1 MIKKILWGILI
12 FLALLVVVWIL
23 GPRVQYDAV
32 DLTRPARLDL
42 AIEEIDGYLQ
52 AKEASIEY
60 LKEDNEARVV
70 WADSSHQKTPYSVV
84 YLHGFS
90 ASQGEG
96 DPIHRLIADSI
107 GANLF
112 LARLRD
118 HGLGTKE
125 AFRDVSPQDWID
137 DTKEALAIGRLIGEQ
152 VIVVSCSTGGTLS
165 LPLAPVEESLHSL
178 ILLSPN
184 IEIADPNAAMI
195 TGPWGEQLIE
205 SMVGEYR
212 MVDSSQLSQYWSGN
226 YHIDG
231 LKALQWLIDQTMNDD
246 TFKKITTPI
255 YMGYYYKNE
264 QEQDPVVSVDAMLD
278 FYDAVNTPSDQKHKT
293 AFANAGDHVVSSKY
307 KNENWQDVYDDI
319 MAFLVPRL

>member
-1 MIKKILWGILI
+1 M
-12 FLALLVVVWIL
+12 
-23 GPRVQYDAV
+23 
-32 DLTRPARLDL
+32 
-42 AIEEIDGYLQ
+42 
-52 AKEASIEY
+52 
-60 LKEDNEARVV
+60 
-70 WADSSHQKTPYSVV
+70 
-84 YLHGFS
+84 
-90 ASQGEG
+90 
-96 DPIHRLIADSI
+96 
-107 GANLF
+107 
-112 LARLRD
+112 ARLRD

-165 LPLAPVEESLHSL
+165 LPLAPEEESLHSL

-231 LKALQWLIDQTMNDD
+231 LKALQGLIDQTMNDD

-264 QEQDPVVSVDAMLD
+264 QEQDPVVSVDAMLE

-293 AFANAGDHVVSSKY
+293 AFANAGDHVISSKY

>member
-32 DLTRPARLDL
+32 DLTRPATLDL
-42 AIEEIDGYLQ
+42 AIGDIDDYLRT
-52 AKEASIEY
+52 KEARIEF

-165 LPLAPVEESLHSL
+165 LPSAPVEESLHSL

-231 LKALQWLIDQTMNDD
+231 LKALQGLIDQTMNDD

-264 QEQDPVVSVDAMLD
+264 QEQDPVVSVDAMLE
-278 FYDAVNTPSDQKHKT
+278 FYDAVGTPSDQKHKT
-293 AFANAGDHVVSSKY
+293 AFANAGDHVVCSKY

>member
-231 LKALQWLIDQTMNDD
+231 LKALQGLIDQTMNDD

-264 QEQDPVVSVDAMLD
+264 QEQDPVVSVDAMLE
-278 FYDAVNTPSDQKHKT
+278 FYDAVGTPSDQKHKT
-293 AFANAGDHVVSSKY
+293 AFANAGDHVVCSKY

>member
-32 DLTRPARLDL
+32 DLTRPATLDL
-42 AIEEIDGYLQ
+42 AIGDIDDYLRT
-52 AKEASIEY
+52 KEARIEF

-231 LKALQWLIDQTMNDD
+231 LKALQGLIDQTMNDD

-264 QEQDPVVSVDAMLD
+264 QEQDPVVSVDAMLE
-278 FYDAVNTPSDQKHKT
+278 FYDAVGTPSDQKHKT
-293 AFANAGDHVVSSKY
+293 AFANAGDHVVCSKY

>member
-1 MIKKILWGILI
+1 MIKKLLWGLFTLLAILI
-12 FLALLVVVWIL
+12 VVWVL
-23 GPRVQYDAV
+23 GPRVEYDE
-32 DLTRPARLDL
+32 LDL
-42 AIEEIDGYLQ
+42 DPITLDL
-52 AKEASIEY
+52 SIEDIDSY
-60 LKEDNEARVV
+60 LANKESQVEFLKEDNEARVV
-70 WADSSHQKTPYSVV
+70 WADSTHQKTPYSIV
-84 YLHGFS
+84 YIHGFS

-96 DPIHRLIADSI
+96 APLHTSIADSI

-118 HGLGTKE
+118 HGLSTKE
-125 AFRDVSPQDWID
+125 AFRAMTPQDWID

-165 LPLAPVEESLHSL
+165 IPLAPEEESIHSL

-195 TGPWGEQLIE
+195 TGPWGEQMIE

-212 MVDSSQLSQYWSGN
+212 MVDSTQLSQYWSGN

-231 LKALQWLIDQTMNDD
+231 LKALQGLIDHTMTDD
-246 TFKKITTPI
+246 TFEKVTTPI

-264 QEQDPVVSVDAMLD
+264 QEQAPVVSVDAMLQ
-278 FYDAVNTPSDQKHKT
+278 FYDAVGTPSAQKHKT
-293 AFANAGDHVVSSKY
+293 AFANAGDHVISSHL

-319 MAFLVPRL
+319 MAYLVPRL

>member
-226 YHIDG
+226 NHIDG
-231 LKALQWLIDQTMNDD
+231 LKALQGLIDQTMNDD

-264 QEQDPVVSVDAMLD
+264 QEQDPVVSVDAMLE
-278 FYDAVNTPSDQKHKT
+278 FYDAVGTPSDQKHKT
-293 AFANAGDHVVSSKY
+293 AFANAGDHVVCSKY

>member
-1 MIKKILWGILI
+1 MIKKLLWGLLI
-12 FLALLVVVWIL
+12 FLALVILVGVL
-23 GPRVQYDAV
+23 GPRVKYDEV
-32 DLTRPARLDL
+32 NLDPITLDL
-42 AIEEIDGYLQ
+42 SIDEIDGYV
-52 AKEASIEY
+52 AGKESQVEF

-70 WADSSHQKTPYSVV
+70 WADSSHQKTAYSVV

-96 DPIHRLIADSI
+96 APIHTLIADSI

-125 AFRDVSPQDWID
+125 AFREVTPQDWID
-137 DTKEALAIGRLIGEQ
+137 DTKEALAIGRLLGEQ

-165 LPLAPVEESLHSL
+165 IALAPQEHSIHSL

-195 TGPWGEQLIE
+195 TGPWGGHIIE
-205 SMVGEYR
+205 SLVGEYR
-212 MVDSSQLSQYWSGN
+212 MVDSTQLSQYWSGN

-231 LKALQWLIDQTMNDD
+231 LKALQGLIDQTMNDD
-246 TFKKITTPI
+246 TFEKNTTPI
-255 YMGYYYKNE
+255 YMGYYYKNAE
-264 QEQDPVVSVDAMLD
+264 EQDHVVSVEAMLE
-278 FYDAVNTPSDQKHKT
+278 FYEAVGTPADQKHKT
-293 AFANAGDHVVSSKY
+293 AFANAGDHVISSKY
-307 KNENWQDVYDDI
+307 KNENWQDVYDLSLI
-319 MAFLVPRL
+319 HI

>member
-32 DLTRPARLDL
+32 DLTRPATLDL
-42 AIEEIDGYLQ
+42 AIGDIDDYLRT
-52 AKEASIEY
+52 KEARIEF
-60 LKEDNEARVV
+60 LKEDNAARVV
-70 WADSSHQKTPYSVV
+70 WADSSHQKPPYSVV

-178 ILLSPN
+178 IHLSPN

-195 TGPWGEQLIE
+195 TGPWGGHIIE
-205 SMVGEYR
+205 SLVGEYR
-212 MVDSSQLSQYWSGN
+212 MVDSTQLSQYWSGN

-231 LKALQWLIDQTMNDD
+231 LKALQGLIDQTMTDD

-264 QEQDPVVSVDAMLD
+264 QEQDPVVSVDAMLE
-278 FYDAVNTPSDQKHKT
+278 FYDAVGTPSDQKHKT
-293 AFANAGDHVVSSKY
+293 AFANAGDHVVCSKY

-319 MAFLVPRL
+319 MAFLMPRL